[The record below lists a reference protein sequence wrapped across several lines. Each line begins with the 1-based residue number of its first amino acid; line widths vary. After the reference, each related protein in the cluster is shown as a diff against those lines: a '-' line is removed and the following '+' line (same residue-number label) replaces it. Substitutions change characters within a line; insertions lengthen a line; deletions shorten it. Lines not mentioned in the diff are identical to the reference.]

1 MKIFYDKHD
10 KNYEEYLKDDEKS
23 KIADSWLDIN
33 SLDYWRHDR
42 MLNLIKPFIEKDEAW
57 LTIGDGRYGSESSWL
72 KIKGIN
78 CHASDMHTS
87 LLKKAYEKSLI
98 DSFSK
103 QNAEKLEFDDDTFD
117 YVLIKETLHHLPRP
131 WLAIYEAY
139 RVCKKGVIIIEPND
153 LFHYGNFG
161 NMIFLKFK
169 NLIKK
174 LLKKEIYLDEY
185 NFESVGNFI
194 YTINKRELEKFLLG
208 MHKTYIAFNNI
219 NDHHF
224 KNIEKVSIN
233 PKAIQ
238 DKIINFKLKSFIK
251 IKNILCKLGLMKY
264 SIGEVI
270 LFKKE
275 PKEEILCNMRKYKWE
290 FKILPKN
297 PYL

>member
-87 LLKKAYEKSLI
+87 LLKIAYEKSLI

-131 WLAIYEAY
+131 WLQFM
-139 RVCKKGVIIIEPND
+139 KDIE
-153 LFHYGNFG
+153 FA
-161 NMIFLKFK
+161 
-169 NLIKK
+169 
-174 LLKKEIYLDEY
+174 KKE
-185 NFESVGNFI
+185 
-194 YTINKRELEKFLLG
+194 
-208 MHKTYIAFNNI
+208 
-219 NDHHF
+219 
-224 KNIEKVSIN
+224 
-233 PKAIQ
+233 
-238 DKIINFKLKSFIK
+238 
-251 IKNILCKLGLMKY
+251 
-264 SIGEVI
+264 
-270 LFKKE
+270 
-275 PKEEILCNMRKYKWE
+275 
-290 FKILPKN
+290 
-297 PYL
+297 